1 MHLGNEKKVL
11 GNYSPFHAT
20 NSSSFSVSQS
30 FSVACY
36 FYSLYRYISTHFV
49 IVLLQARDRD
59 EQRRNGGGGGA
70 GASWM

>member
-1 MHLGNEKKVL
+1 MEKRFLAIIHLFML
-11 GNYSPFHAT
+11 LLTAHTFQ
-20 NSSSFSVSQS
+20 SQS